1 MARVTFVGEV
11 TMILDFFGIP
21 IVTKDVTHQPH
32 ALKLL
37 AKVRA
42 LGIDVA
48 AMSEQCRHHWFSGFF
63 HSPISNEGR

>member
-48 AMSEQCRHHWFSGFF
+48 AVAGTVLAPLVFRFVPFAH
-63 HSPISNEGR
+63 I